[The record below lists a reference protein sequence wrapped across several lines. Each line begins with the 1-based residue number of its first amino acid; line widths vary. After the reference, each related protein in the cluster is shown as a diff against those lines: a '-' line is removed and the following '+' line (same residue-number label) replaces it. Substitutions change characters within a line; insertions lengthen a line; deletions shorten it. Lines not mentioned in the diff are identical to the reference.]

1 MPQVSEGVSGSTT
14 HSDKEVSMLSKEIQ
28 DALNNQIKNEYFAS
42 YTYLSMAAH
51 CESINLRGFAK
62 WLRRQSSEELAH
74 AMKLFDFVIDR
85 DGQIVLQ
92 AIEKP
97 RTKYKS
103 LTDMFQLVLD
113 HERGVTGMIN
123 KLYEK
128 AINEN
133 DHATS
138 VELHWFIREQVE
150 EEKNAAEILDKLKFA
165 GDNSSAILLIDS
177 QLGQRGQTPP
187 VNSTSQAE

>member
-1 MPQVSEGVSGSTT
+1 
-14 HSDKEVSMLSKEIQ
+14 MLSKEVQ

-62 WLRRQSSEELAH
+62 WLRKQSSEEHEH
-74 AMKLFDFVIDR
+74 AMKLFDYVIDR
-85 DGQIVLQ
+85 DAQIVLQ

-97 RTKYKS
+97 QTKYKS
-103 LTDMFQLVLD
+103 LTDMFQQVLD
-113 HERGVTGMIN
+113 HEREVTGMIN

-133 DHATS
+133 DHATA

-150 EEKNAAEILDKLKFA
+150 EEKNAAEIVANLK
-165 GDNSSAILLIDS
+165 LIDE
-177 QLGQRGQTPP
+177 RGTA
-187 VNSTSQAE
+187 VLMLDHRLAKRSGD

>member
-1 MPQVSEGVSGSTT
+1 
-14 HSDKEVSMLSKEIQ
+14 MLSKEIQ

-62 WLRRQSSEELAH
+62 WLRKQSSEELEH
-74 AMKLFDFVIDR
+74 AMRLFDYVIDR
-85 DGQIVLQ
+85 DGQVILQ

-97 RTKYKS
+97 QSKYKS
-103 LTDMFQLVLD
+103 LSDMFQQVLD
-113 HERGVTGMIN
+113 HEREVTGMIN

-133 DHATS
+133 DHATA
-138 VELHWFIREQVE
+138 VELHWFIHEQVE
-150 EEKNAAEILDKLKFA
+150 EEKNATEILDKLKFA
-165 GDNSSAILLIDS
+165 GDNSSAILLLDG
-177 QLGQRGQTPP
+177 QLGQR
-187 VNSTSQAE
+187 A